1 MKIPIIPFYKIERA
15 VRMLPIIKEV
25 FAPAL
30 KESESSLLKRLEE
43 KEKYIHDKKADI
55 CKLREKIVDLEEN
68 LDNCNYELK
77 KARTLIAKE
86 GL

>member
-30 KESESSLLKRLEE
+30 KESESGLLKRLEE